1 MKWRNISK
9 MLYDISRIKEE
20 LFDLLDINFMGID
33 WNQIYLQ
40 GNRKG
45 IDPIEPT
52 KGMRWVEIDQE
63 EEQWDVNLFEFPY
76 INSIIDE
83 HNLCRTRIMKT
94 KPKSCYLWHKD
105 PRKRLH
111 IPVVTNEHCF
121 LLLEK
126 DGRMHLPATGEAYV
140 VDTTQHHTQV
150 NASREERIHI
160 VGSLKWKN

>member
-1 MKWRNISK
+1 

-20 LFDLLDINFMGID
+20 IFDLLDINFMGID

-40 GNRKG
+40 GKEKG

>member
-1 MKWRNISK
+1 

-20 LFDLLDINFMGID
+20 VFDLVDINFMGID

-40 GNRKG
+40 GKEKG
-45 IDPIEPT
+45 WAQGKNQMMWP
-52 KGMRWVEIDQE
+52 EIDQE

-76 INSIIDE
+76 INSIMDE
-83 HNLCRTRIMKT
+83 HNLCRTRIIKS
-94 KPKSCYLWHKD
+94 KPKSCFLWHKD

-126 DGRMHLPATGEAYV
+126 DGRIHLPATGEAYV
-140 VDTTQHHTQV
+140 VDTTQHHTQIK
-150 NASREERIHI
+150 ASREERIHI
-160 VGSLKWKN
+160 VGSFLEERSKY

>member
-1 MKWRNISK
+1 

-33 WNQIYLQ
+33 WDQIYLQ
-40 GNRKG
+40 GKEKG
-45 IDPIEPT
+45 WAQG
-52 KGMRWVEIDQE
+52 KNQMMWQEIDQE
-63 EEQWDVNLFEFPY
+63 EEQWDVNLFEVPY
-76 INSIIDE
+76 INSIMDE
-83 HNLCRTRIMKT
+83 HNLCRTRIIKS
-94 KPKSCYLWHKD
+94 KPKSCFLWHKD

-126 DGRMHLPATGEAYV
+126 DGRIHLPATGEAYV
-140 VDTTQHHTQV
+140 VDTTQHHTQI
-150 NASREERIHI
+150 NASRKERIHI